1 MSINTCFF
9 IRRIIVVI
17 VSVFFVSFDIYATTY
32 YSASGGGNPN
42 LISNWTKVSNG
53 QGQNPPDFTNS
64 SDVFIIQNGHT
75 YTTID
80 AWNVSGTV
88 QVEGN
93 LTIQTANA
101 IKILYITSTGILTG
115 TAQTTIT
122 AAASG
127 GTFTIDSGGKYIFNN
142 TTTNTATTLFNG
154 TESFNSNSIL
164 EFQNFET
171 TNGAFVTCLA
181 ASSTNYGD
189 IIWNIQS
196 GSTAYNLNLSN
207 ATTRTIAGDFTIS
220 KTGNTG
226 SLAWCNNANVARLTI
241 TGNFSQSAGT
251 FYVINTGVGGNGAIF
266 EVLGSFSLSGGT
278 FDVGNNFSYEA
289 YTYIG
294 GDFSISGGTFTNGGP
309 NTSNIVYFTKSG
321 TQTFTYSSGTFTNS
335 STPFIINSG
344 STLQLASN
352 FPVALSLTVASGGTL
367 DIPSPYYTSG
377 VGTTT
382 ISSGATLKTGHTSGI
397 STVASTGCLQ
407 TTTKTCSTG
416 ATYHYNGTS
425 TQLSG
430 DINGT
435 STVGNLVFNNSAGV
449 RLNTSIII
457 ANGGTL
463 TLTQGYHDLDGNT
476 LQLGTSASAN
486 SLVYSA
492 GGFYSRLNDGIFM
505 RYIPSGVTI
514 TANSGNYYGLFPFA
528 KSSGQLGTVKLTTSA
543 NVTSGGY
550 ITMVPTF
557 GYDLTVSCSVS
568 DGANTIVSVQEGATF
583 DITAC
588 TVAGGTSITMEYD
601 GGTFVSTGS
610 LTNLCLATYTNSV
623 VGTIGT
629 HQTAGGSLTTP
640 YVYRTGITNMSL
652 LNGISCVLGTYN
664 TGTPM
669 TYICNLGGTKT
680 VGPTGN
686 YATLTAAMSVIS
698 AGGLSSSLVLELQST
713 YVSTNET
720 FPIIIDPFNC
730 MGSSNTLT
738 IRPASGATSLVISGS
753 NNKSSSNTSSSGII
767 SFNKG
772 DYVTIDGRPGGVGT
786 TSQLTIANTYANSTT
801 TKSMPAITFLNDA
814 NYNCVKYCTIK
825 VDNESNAG
833 GAIDFIGT
841 TGTGTTGN
849 KYDTISNCTIKYYSS
864 NVLSN
869 GIYSA
874 GQSGTK
880 LNNYLYFTSNNFV
893 DCQSSGVFLSSN
905 TDACSISSN
914 HFYQT
919 GAFIPSAAVY
929 GIHITTGS
937 GYTISGNYIGG
948 QAASCGGSAYTLG
961 SSANHFFPM
970 YLSTASTSTTSIQGN
985 YIRNISFSNTDGS
998 STAPGIFSAIYVSG
1012 AGNLNIGTTT
1022 GNVIGDT
1029 TASTSYDIGITSTT
1043 SGGLIQGIY
1052 TYATGTVSIQN
1063 NLIGDFNTSN
1073 ASGKGY
1079 TFYGIYTDNTSTTTI
1094 SSNKIGSY
1102 STSSSIA
1109 IGGNL
1114 TAAGVCQFYGISQNA
1129 SGVPTISSNT
1139 ISNVS
1144 VYGTGASLL
1153 YGIYN
1158 SAGTSTGT
1166 ISSNT
1171 IKSLSNYAGTNTSA
1185 QLIGI
1190 YNDAAITNTVSSNA
1204 INTITCANG
1213 FFKGIYLNNSS
1224 GTNTVSLN
1232 SIGNGTLGNITI
1244 SSTAT
1249 CNALTADVINNH
1261 GGIVLGASTTTSNL
1275 TSNTIRGI
1283 SCSGASFAYR
1293 FAGIAVGN
1301 SSTPAITLTSNTIEK
1316 VGVSSGTSAASIVY
1330 GYYGGG
1336 TSSTITTN
1344 KTNVIRY
1351 LFNANTNAPSIYGYY
1366 DNAYNH
1372 SLINNF
1378 ISVTNNDGSTGY
1390 TVNAILY
1397 GIYTINGS
1405 TSKTSYFYYNTVEVG
1420 GTTTSNPVTATVY
1433 QGSATT
1439 NTFIYKNNV
1448 FQNNCPSTNSI
1459 VFWGAST
1466 NPTCTM
1472 DYNFYMNY
1480 ASATNF
1486 AKVAGSG
1493 ITSGTF
1499 ASASDDYGGVNTQ
1512 STYTT
1517 TALTISSDASIST
1530 MATVYKGADLSGT
1543 TDCTAD
1549 MYGTVGNRNTASNN
1563 VYKGCYEGPVSTYY
1577 WVGGT
1582 GNWSDYSN
1590 HWAYASG
1597 GSPVATAVPSSTIS
1611 VVFDY
1616 NSGTGTATINTA
1628 ANCLDLTATGYIGT
1642 ISGSSTLNV
1651 YGNFTSV
1658 SGMTWSTSGTI
1669 NLLATSTGKTFTSGG
1684 ITIPS
1689 AVTLNGS
1696 GAEYTLQDNTTIS
1709 GALTLTTGTLI
1720 IGAHTLTLASNTAPA
1735 RTSGVIDATNSSA
1748 EIAFTNTSGIT
1759 LPTSLFSGAIS
1770 KLKMNGAGGVTL
1782 SENTTV
1788 SGTLTLTSGKLIVP
1802 TGLTLTLGTTSA
1814 NLTLSGGSSSSY
1826 IVTSTNTAA
1835 LKRYVNSNTSYVF
1848 PMGDAT
1854 YYSPMTFTLNSN
1866 SGLSSAYITT
1876 YVVDA
1881 ITPGFKEA
1889 NFTTYISRYWSVSQS
1904 GMTSPNYDISYTYDN
1919 TDITGTE
1926 SNLLPVKISSGTW
1939 YKPSNAVSIV
1949 NGTSEGTGSVSVSTN
1964 TLTWAGLSTFSF
1976 DTGAGDEAKSL
1987 PIKLVYFNTKPK
1999 GNNVILNWATA
2010 NEVNNDYFTIER
2022 STDGKTFN
2030 ELTHKPGAGNSS
2042 SVLYYSTID
2051 KTPYEGISYYRLKQ
2065 TDYDGN
2071 SSYSDIQS
2079 VNFITKNEILT
2090 TEIFPNPIVDDKLN
2104 IQYESEN
2111 TTKLE
2116 LRIYDQIGKLV
2127 YQEDLQIM
2135 RGNNIKS
2142 INLPNNLPSGVLYIE
2157 LFSDSVGSI
2166 KHTLLKQ
2173 NN

>member
-1 MSINTCFF
+1 M
-9 IRRIIVVI
+9 
-17 VSVFFVSFDIYATTY
+17 
-32 YSASGGGNPN
+32 
-42 LISNWTKVSNG
+42 
-53 QGQNPPDFTNS
+53 
-64 SDVFIIQNGHT
+64 
-75 YTTID
+75 
-80 AWNVSGTV
+80 
-88 QVEGN
+88 
-93 LTIQTANA
+93 
-101 IKILYITSTGILTG
+101 
-115 TAQTTIT
+115 
-122 AAASG
+122 
-127 GTFTIDSGGKYIFNN
+127 
-142 TTTNTATTLFNG
+142 FNG
-154 TESFNSNSIL
+154 TESFNANSNF
-164 EFQNFET
+164 EFQSFET
-171 TNGAFVTCLA
+171 TNDAYSLIRT
-181 ASSTNYGD
+181 ASASNFGNV
-189 IIWNIQS
+189 IWNIQS
-196 GSTAYNLNLSN
+196 GSTAYTLYPSN
-207 ATTRTIAGDFTIS
+207 PGTSTICSGDFTVS

-226 SLAWCNNANVARLTI
+226 SLKCIR
-241 TGNFSQSAGT
+241 
-251 FYVINTGVGGNGAIF
+251 
-266 EVLGSFSLSGGT
+266 GGT
-278 FDVGNNFSYEA
+278 GG
-289 YTYIG
+289 TLTIG
-294 GDFSISGGTFTNGGP
+294 GDFSISAGTFDVFPAGSSSVNNFNISGDLIISGTGIFEMSSGSTTSTVNVNLSGNFTQSGGTFQT
-309 NTSNIVYFTKSG
+309 TSSSG
-321 TQTFTYSSGTFTNS
+321 TTTFYFSGSSTQTYTYSSGTFTTTN
-335 STPFIINSG
+335 TEFNVKSG
-344 STLQLASN
+344 ATLQLASN
-352 FPVALSLTVASGGTL
+352 LTLLSGTTLTVASGGTL
-367 DIPSPYYTSG
+367 SIPNPNYTTGAGG
-377 VGTTT
+377 VT
-382 ISSGATLKTGHTSGI
+382 IASGATLKTGHEDGI
-397 STVASTGCLQ
+397 STTVSTGCLQ
-407 TTTKTCSTG
+407 TTSNSCSTG

-425 TQLSG
+425 TQYTG
-430 DINGT
+430 NINVSNT
-435 STVGNLVFNNSAGV
+435 AGNLIFDNSEGIRMNSNLIV
-449 RLNTSIII
+449 

-463 TLTQGYHDLDGNT
+463 TIVQGYHDIDSYT

-486 SLVYSA
+486 FLTYTA
-492 GGFYSRLNDGIFM
+492 GGLYSRFNNGYFT
-505 RYIPSGVTI
+505 RYMPTGVTI
-514 TANSGNYYGLFPFA
+514 SPSSGNYYGLFPFA
-528 KSSGQLGTVKLTTSA
+528 KSSMQLAKVQITTSG
-543 NVTSGGY
+543 TITGGY
-550 ITMVPTF
+550 ISLQPTL
-557 GYDLTVSCSVS
+557 GYESIATCSVV
-568 DGANTIVSVQEGATF
+568 DGANTIVRVQEGSVF
-583 DITAC
+583 DVSAC
-588 TVAGGTSITMEYD
+588 TITGGTSITLAYSS
-601 GGTFVSTGS
+601 GQFVNTGTLSK
-610 LTNLCLATYTNSV
+610 LCLATYTSSV
-623 VGTIGT
+623 VGILGT
-629 HQTAGGSLTTP
+629 HVTATGSVALPT
-640 YVYRTGITNMSL
+640 VSRNAISNMSTL
-652 LNGISCVLGTYN
+652 AGVSFVLGSYN
-664 TGTPM
+664 NSTPM
-669 TYICNLGGTKT
+669 TYVCNLSGTKT
-680 VGPTGN
+680 ICPSGCN
-686 YATLTAAMSVIS
+686 YSTLTAALS
-698 AGGLSSSLVLELQST
+698 AISSSGLAGNLVLELQSS
-713 YVSTNET
+713 YVSTSEST
-720 FPIIIDPFNC
+720 PITIDPFNC
-730 MGSSNTLT
+730 LGSSNTLI
-738 IRPASGATSLVISGS
+738 IRPASGATNLSISKSDDEAVIY
-753 NNKSSSNTSSSGII
+753 
-767 SFNKG
+767 FFKG
-772 DYVTIDGRPGGVGT
+772 DYVTIDGRAGGTGS
-786 TSQLTIANTYANSTT
+786 TSQLSITNTKDDGS
-801 TKSMPAITFLNDA
+801 AILFDYDA
-814 NYNCVKYCTIK
+814 NYNSVKY
-825 VDNESNAG
+825 
-833 GAIDFIGT
+833 T
-841 TGTGTTGN
+841 TLKGRISSSSRGIVRFLGSPNTSAYSGN
-849 KYDTISNCTIKYYSS
+849 KYDTISYCTIQNTSS
-864 NVLSN
+864 YTFTN
-869 GIYSA
+869 GIYST
-874 GQSGTK
+874 GKSSSRRVSGIVID
-880 LNNYLYFTSNNFV
+880 NNKFV
-893 DCQSSGVFLSSN
+893 DFQYRGIFLSSN
-905 TDACSISSN
+905 NTGWTISNN

-919 GAFIPSAAVY
+919 GSFTPSNSVY
-929 GIHITTGS
+929 GVHISDNGGGS
-937 GYTISGNYIGG
+937 GYTISGNYFGG
-948 QAASCGGSAYTLG
+948 QAASCGGSEFTLG
-961 SSANHFFPM
+961 ASSNSLYPF
-970 YLSTASTSTTSIQGN
+970 YLSVGSTTTTSIQGN
-985 YIRNISFSNTDGS
+985 VIRNIAYTNNASSGISTD
-998 STAPGIFSAIYVSG
+998 PGVFCGIYVDG
-1012 AGNLNIGTTT
+1012 AGNVDVGTTSP
-1022 GNVIGDT
+1022 NIIGDT
-1029 TASTSYDIGITSTT
+1029 SLNSSYDISILTTNSTPLIEGIS
-1043 SGGLIQGIY
+1043 IN
-1052 TYATGTVSIQN
+1052 ATGTVDIEN
-1063 NLIGDFNTSN
+1063 NLIGDFITTTSK
-1073 ASGKGY
+1073 AY
-1079 TFYGIYTDNTSTTTI
+1079 TFWGIYSNNSGTTTI
-1094 SSNKIGSY
+1094 SSNTIGSLGTSNTISVGGSTTGANACSFIGVY
-1102 STSSSIA
+1102 NYASGTIAINSNSIGNISVYGTSSST
-1109 IGGNL
+1109 L
-1114 TAAGVCQFYGISQNA
+1114 YGIYNNGG
-1129 SGVPTISSNT
+1129 SGSLTISSNT
-1139 ISNVS
+1139 LK
-1144 VYGTGASLL
+1144 GLT
-1153 YGIYN
+1153 
-1158 SAGTSTGT
+1158 
-1166 ISSNT
+1166 
-1171 IKSLSNYAGTNTSA
+1171 NYAGTNTSA
-1185 QLIGI
+1185 KLIGI
-1190 YNDAAITNTVSSNA
+1190 YNDAAITSTVSSNT

-1244 SSTAT
+1244 SSTAA

-1261 GGIVLGASTTTSNL
+1261 GGIVLGASSTISNL

-1283 SCSGASFAYR
+1283 SCTGASFAYR
-1293 FAGIAVGN
+1293 MAGIAVGN

-1378 ISVTNNDGSTGY
+1378 ISVTNNNGSTGY

-1448 FQNNCPSTNSI
+1448 FQNNCSSTNSL

-1499 ASASDDYGGVNTQ
+1499 ASASDDYGGINTQ

-1530 MATVYKGADLSGT
+1530 MATVYKGANLSGT

-1628 ANCLDLTATGYIGT
+1628 ANCLDLTATGYTGT

-1689 AVTLNGS
+1689 AVILNGS

-1802 TGLTLTLGTTSA
+1802 SGLTLTLGTTSA

-1987 PIKLVYFNTKPK
+1987 PIKLLYFNTKPK

-2051 KTPYEGISYYRLKQ
+2051 KIPYEGISYYRLKQ

-2071 SSYSDIQS
+2071 STYSDIQS

-2142 INLPNNLPSGVLYIE
+2142 INLPNNLPSGVLFVE